1 MKEIKNNNESYI
13 NALNQFINE
22 QLKFIP
28 LDYLQER
35 KKQTKHELNRVKFL
49 LAEHPDKKFL
59 SSLSDTKDNPE
70 KLVDELADIAE
81 FYKGDDHIATDW
93 KKKTRADRFKEVE
106 RSLGI
111 NSNQLATE
119 IGVSARSVYATTS
132 DENEPTPKLIKKV
145 TDRFP
150 QISNE
155 WMMFGF
161 GTMLDEDDL

>member
-1 MKEIKNNNESYI
+1 MNIISNNDESYWDGLNKFNHEQLKYISRDFLKEIKKQKKLE
-13 NALNQFINE
+13 
-22 QLKFIP
+22 LKTVKY
-28 LDYLQER
+28 YL
-35 KKQTKHELNRVKFL
+35 
-49 LAEHPDKKFL
+49 AIHPDNKFL
-59 SSLSDTKDNPE
+59 SSLRDAKDNPE

-119 IGVSARSVYATTS
+119 IGVSGRSVYATTS
-132 DENEPTPKLIKKV
+132 DGNEPTPKLIKKV

-150 QISNE
+150 IISYN
-155 WMMFGF
+155 WMMFGH
-161 GTMLDEDDL
+161 GSMLKEDDQ